1 MSHYIQR
8 ALIRQISW
16 KYQVHRPIMV
26 PYQKIKEDKHKNIN
40 LTLMDKENAEKLL
53 EKA

>member
-1 MSHYIQR
+1 
-8 ALIRQISW
+8 
-16 KYQVHRPIMV
+16 MV